1 MASTA
6 EGHGPK
12 NPSKDMAPGASH
24 DALERLEKLSEK
36 SDEKVRENGADR
48 CSNGGKAE
56 FVNSKEKSK
65 VCDISFK
72 STSNGG
78 LGGQNASLLKDLQVK
93 KVKLTEKDSHH
104 VENDVESASVNREGF
119 SVKDDSAQTGIFQES
134 SMEKFCKKNMEIFCK
149 AFGDSHYFV
158 KAG

>member
-6 EGHGPK
+6 RGHDPK

-24 DALERLEKLSEK
+24 DAVERLSEK
-36 SDEKVRENGADR
+36 SDEKVRENGAGR
-48 CSNGGKAE
+48 CSNGGGAE

-72 STSNGG
+72 PTSNGG

-93 KVKLTEKDSHH
+93 KVKFTEKDSH
-104 VENDVESASVNREGF
+104 
-119 SVKDDSAQTGIFQES
+119 Q
-134 SMEKFCKKNMEIFCK
+134 
-149 AFGDSHYFV
+149 
-158 KAG
+158 